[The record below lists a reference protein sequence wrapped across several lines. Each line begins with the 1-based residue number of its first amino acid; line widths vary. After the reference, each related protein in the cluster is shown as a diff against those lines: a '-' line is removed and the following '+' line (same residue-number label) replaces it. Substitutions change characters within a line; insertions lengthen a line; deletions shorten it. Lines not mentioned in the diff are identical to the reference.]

1 MSLQV
6 WLPLNGNLNNQGLAT
21 IDLNYTP
28 TFVTPGK
35 IGTQCLSSQVGWF
48 SVPAMTGKKQ
58 MSFAYWVKINAG
70 TTTNW
75 LDTFSWYSTDGSSDH
90 RSRQEFYY
98 YNTNGNTEGMTTG
111 VWYYNASNSGLT
123 QRNIGEWYHY
133 AFTIDYNTGITQF
146 FVNGTLW
153 KTTTNANINH
163 YIKGTNFLLRE
174 STLDCSI
181 NDFRLYDHILSKK
194 EVEELSKGL
203 VLHYKLDDSYMQSA
217 ENIMPN
223 YLEMALGSANAS
235 TGTWRLAGTSNMTRE
250 RVLITDSP
258 EGECYGFQNSGI
270 QTANDGSCYGID
282 SFPLVGNSVY
292 TISMWARIID
302 GSEGYAGYNIYNSTD
317 KGGSYTIIDK
327 NYRVTP
333 LPVSGEW
340 VKCWYTFTTNA
351 SNTRNIYIG
360 ITTGSTSVT
369 TQMCCVHI
377 EKVDN
382 TADTV
387 IYDSSGYNNNG
398 ELYNYDTNG
407 LIAITSDSPRYNV
420 STFINSANNTTNTAS
435 GTRYIYGHCALTNPT
450 TMSVAFW
457 CKPIAGYGN
466 STGQGQFCTTT
477 YEFGNA
483 NVGSDYQAS
492 AMNHRDSTVNINDS
506 AGTTQCRPAF
516 LPTAN
521 EWHHY
526 VITYDGQ
533 TGKVYKDG
541 IQSSTASF
549 SAATTLDSFIGVVIG
564 FSKAGGVWRSNQSYF
579 SDFRVYITALTADQ
593 VTELYNTSVAID
605 NNGNIYSRELVE
617 I

>member
-6 WLPLNGNLNNQGLAT
+6 WLPLNGDLHNQGLADIT
-21 IDLNYTP
+21 
-28 TFVTPGK
+28 VTNNGATVDNNGK
-35 IGTQCLSSQVGWF
+35 IGKCYYFNGNSQYLQLSKSLVNL
-48 SVPAMTGKKQ
+48 
-58 MSFAYWVKINAG
+58 Y
-70 TTTNW
+70 TN
-75 LDTFSWYSTDGSSDH
+75 DFSWAIWLKPTDSTRGIIFSEYASAGSSNIAF
-90 RSRQEFYY
+90 ELLA
-98 YNTNGNTEGMTTG
+98 N
-111 VWYYNASNSGLT
+111 
-123 QRNIGEWYHY
+123 RNIRIYWAGSPDWS
-133 AFTIDYNTGITQF
+133 TGITIAQNTWSHVAITRHINTLKVY
-146 FVNGTLW
+146 VNGILKATKSDATLTN
-153 KTTTNANINH
+153 KTSSSFIRLGDDYRGGTTVS
-163 YIKGTNFLLRE
+163 YMGYM
-174 STLDCSI
+174 
-181 NDFRLYDHILSKK
+181 NDARIYDHCLSDK
-194 EVEELSKGL
+194 EIEEIAKGL
-203 VLHYKLDDSYMQSA
+203 ILHYKLNDSYMQSA

-235 TGTWRLAGTSNMTRE
+235 TGTWRLAGSNNMTRE

-282 SFPLVGNSVY
+282 SFPLAGNSVY

-302 GSEGYAGYNIYNSTD
+302 GSEGYAGYNVYNSTD
-317 KGGSYTIIDK
+317 KGGSYTTIDK
-327 NYRVTP
+327 SYRVTP
-333 LPVSGEW
+333 LPASGEW

-457 CKPIAGYGN
+457 CKPIAGYTG

-477 YEFGNA
+477 YEFGNT

-492 AMNHRDSTVNINDS
+492 AMNHRDSAIDINDS

-541 IQSSTASF
+541 VQSSTASF
-549 SAATTLDSFIGVVIG
+549 SAAKTLDSFIGVVIG

-579 SDFRVYITALTADQ
+579 SDFRVYVTALTVDQ
-593 VTELYNTSVAID
+593 VAELYHTSATID

>member
-6 WLPLNGNLNNQGLAT
+6 WLPLNGDLHNQGLADIT
-21 IDLNYTP
+21 
-28 TFVTPGK
+28 VTNNGATVDNNGK
-35 IGTQCLSSQVGWF
+35 IGKCYYFNGNSQYLQLSKSLVNL
-48 SVPAMTGKKQ
+48 
-58 MSFAYWVKINAG
+58 Y
-70 TTTNW
+70 TN
-75 LDTFSWYSTDGSSDH
+75 DFSWAIWLKPTDSTRGIIFSEYASAGSSNIAF
-90 RSRQEFYY
+90 ELLA
-98 YNTNGNTEGMTTG
+98 N
-111 VWYYNASNSGLT
+111 
-123 QRNIGEWYHY
+123 RNIRIYWAGSPDWS
-133 AFTIDYNTGITQF
+133 TGITIAQNTWSHVAITRHINTLKVY
-146 FVNGTLW
+146 VNGILKATKSDATLTN
-153 KTTTNANINH
+153 KTSSSFIRLGDDYRGGTTVS
-163 YIKGTNFLLRE
+163 YMGYM
-174 STLDCSI
+174 
-181 NDFRLYDHILSKK
+181 NDARIYDHCLSDK
-194 EVEELSKGL
+194 EIEEIAKGL
-203 VLHYKLDDSYMQSA
+203 ILHYKLNDSYMQSA

-235 TGTWRLAGTSNMTRE
+235 TGTWRLAGSNNMTRE

-282 SFPLVGNSVY
+282 SFPLAGNSVY

-302 GSEGYAGYNIYNSTD
+302 GSEGYAGYNVYNSTD
-317 KGGSYTIIDK
+317 KGGSYTTIDK
-327 NYRVTP
+327 SYRVTP
-333 LPVSGEW
+333 LPASGEW

-457 CKPIAGYGN
+457 CKPIAGYTG

-477 YEFGNA
+477 YEFGNT

-492 AMNHRDSTVNINDS
+492 AMNHRDSAIDINDS

-541 IQSSTASF
+541 VQSSTASF
-549 SAATTLDSFIGVVIG
+549 S
-564 FSKAGGVWRSNQSYF
+564 
-579 SDFRVYITALTADQ
+579 
-593 VTELYNTSVAID
+593 EAISL
-605 NNGNIYSRELVE
+605 IFLILEYM
-617 I
+617 